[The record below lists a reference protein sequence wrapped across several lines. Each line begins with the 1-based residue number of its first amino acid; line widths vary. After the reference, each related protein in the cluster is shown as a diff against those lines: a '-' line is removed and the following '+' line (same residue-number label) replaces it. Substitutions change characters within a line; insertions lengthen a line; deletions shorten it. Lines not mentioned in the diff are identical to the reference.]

1 MSSTQSPWL
10 YRANANMTSGGLIL
24 PHPFTGLPSDIVAR
38 IGDDTLTRTF
48 VYYNHFH
55 SWEGPLTEASAGGW
69 TLTAGTGAAT
79 IAVSTSAS
87 GKIVLTLDATGS
99 AAGVLTYAPAAT
111 GHSPFTYT
119 KGKRMWCFANIA
131 FGTVATNEFFMG
143 FGTPDAAPCVTDTF
157 PADGIFF
164 EKASTATDLDL
175 HARQDGTSTEKT
187 TCLGTTFT
195 DGGNKTVGF
204 VVDADGSVIPY
215 LGIVPVTA
223 NIIPYSSTNLPD
235 AGADVMTFMI
245 GWGKTA
251 SMTLTLDWL
260 LFGAEF

>member
-1 MSSTQSPWL
+1 MSSTQSPWKYL
-10 YRANANMTSGGLIL
+10 GTATPTSGSLIL

-55 SWEGPLTEASAGGW
+55 SWEGPLAEGAAGGW
-69 TLTAGTGAAT
+69 TLSGITGAAT

-87 GKIVLTLDATGS
+87 GKIVLTLDGTGS
-99 AAGVLTYAPAAT
+99 ANGCLAYAPAGT

-143 FGTPDAAPCVTDTF
+143 FGTPDTAPVVSETF
-157 PADGIFF
+157 PSDGIFF
-164 EKASTATDLDL
+164 EKASTALDLDL
-175 HARQDGTSTEKT
+175 HARQDGTSTEST
-187 TCLGTTFT
+187 AALGTTFT

-215 LGIVPVTA
+215 LGIVPITSK
-223 NIIPYSSTNLPD
+223 IIPYSSTNLPD
-235 AGADVMTFMI
+235 AAADVMTFMI
-245 GWGKTA
+245 GWGRTA